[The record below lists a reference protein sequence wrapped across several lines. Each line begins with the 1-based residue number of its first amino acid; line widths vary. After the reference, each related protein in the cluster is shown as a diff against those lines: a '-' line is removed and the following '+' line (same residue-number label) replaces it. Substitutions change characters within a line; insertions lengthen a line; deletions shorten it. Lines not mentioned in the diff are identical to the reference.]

1 MRGTLARG
9 SGPTSRSPQ
18 PPGHASRLRRIA
30 MMAFWAMTLGLFLVW
45 LLAAT
50 GVFSAGPWIHLVL
63 VIVVAFVATGLLWRP
78 SRR

>member
-1 MRGTLARG
+1 
-9 SGPTSRSPQ
+9 
-18 PPGHASRLRRIA
+18 